1 MATLSLDHR
10 KRSWNRIVAESRAE
24 SSAAIDVR
32 AAVRKELHRM
42 TAERSGVASCT
53 LDLVGTWRI
62 PSAVAAAVG
71 VLAAAS
77 IFVLRD
83 APLFL
88 SDPIFYL
95 LTNR

>member
-1 MATLSLDHR
+1 MATPSLDHR
-10 KRSWNRIVAESRAE
+10 KRSWNRVVAESRAE

-32 AAVRKELHRM
+32 AALRKELDRM
-42 TAERSGVASCT
+42 TAERSGMASFT

-62 PSAVAAAVG
+62 PSAIAAAVG
-71 VLAAAS
+71 VLAAVS

-88 SDPIFYL
+88 MDPILYL